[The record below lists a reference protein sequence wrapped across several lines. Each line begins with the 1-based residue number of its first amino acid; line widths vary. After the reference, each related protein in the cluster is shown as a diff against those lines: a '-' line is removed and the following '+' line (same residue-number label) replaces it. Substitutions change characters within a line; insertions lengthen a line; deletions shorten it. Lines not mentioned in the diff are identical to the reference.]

1 MRYIRYLNFLAKKTF
16 LSHTVLDNRPLLLLL
31 LHSMVC
37 KSISLSHSSFSLPL
51 YISFTIPS
59 GIEMRIK
66 VSSSKYTF
74 SFVYQGYIKIKQF
87 KKEPTSIYLTKML
100 TTFSLRSV
108 CYTLFQQHLNLK
120 MWNSRQI
127 ELHDLINI
135 CIYYIDL
142 VDKWWDRKL
151 NKPNHD
157 LFIT

>member
-1 MRYIRYLNFLAKKTF
+1 MRLGYVTHNMCDTEGILTSQQKKLFCHIQYQTIDHCCFCCYIQWSAK
-16 LSHTVLDNRPLLLLL
+16 V
-31 LHSMVC
+31 
-37 KSISLSHSSFSLPL
+37 SLSLSSFSLPL

-120 MWNSRQI
+120 MWNSWQIGLHGLIQYMYLFSTQRIRQI
-127 ELHDLINI
+127 
-135 CIYYIDL
+135 
-142 VDKWWDRKL
+142 
-151 NKPNHD
+151 
-157 LFIT
+157 

>member
-1 MRYIRYLNFLAKKTF
+1 M
-16 LSHTVLDNRPLLLLL
+16 SHTVLDNRPLLLLL

-37 KSISLSHSSFSLPL
+37 KSISLSSFSLPL

-120 MWNSRQI
+120 MWNSWQI
-127 ELHDLINI
+127 GLHGLIP
-135 CIYYIDL
+135 YRY
-142 VDKWWDRKL
+142 
-151 NKPNHD
+151 
-157 LFIT
+157 LFSTQRIS

>member
-1 MRYIRYLNFLAKKTF
+1 
-16 LSHTVLDNRPLLLLL
+16 
-31 LHSMVC
+31 MVC
-37 KSISLSHSSFSLPL
+37 KSISLSLSSFSLPL
-51 YISFTIPS
+51 YISFSIAS

-151 NKPNHD
+151 AESWLIHHLIFILPDIFSYTTDIWYNLDNLNHNVWM
-157 LFIT
+157 INTVI

>member
-1 MRYIRYLNFLAKKTF
+1 MRLGYVTHNMCDTEGILTSQQKKTF

-37 KSISLSHSSFSLPL
+37 KSISLSLSSFSLPL

-120 MWNSRQI
+120 MWNSWQIGLHGLIQYMYLSSTQRIRQI
-127 ELHDLINI
+127 
-135 CIYYIDL
+135 
-142 VDKWWDRKL
+142 
-151 NKPNHD
+151 
-157 LFIT
+157 